1 MIEKLKRLRCMVESH
16 DVRIFRILYYVYA
29 VCVEQID
36 FVVFQSV
43 LNDDFTSVE
52 DADAVVGESVVVD
65 FRPVLEQSDY
75 AELSNPGS
83 GALVADVEQP

>member
-1 MIEKLKRLRCMVESH
+1 MIEKLKRLRCMVELY
-16 DVRIFRILYYVYA
+16 DVRIFCILYYIYA

-43 LNDDFTSVE
+43 LNDDFTSIE

-65 FRPVLEQSDY
+65 FRPIFKQSDY

-83 GALVADVEQP
+83 GAFVADVEQP